1 MDSTYS
7 NSNFALRRNYL
18 RANSLPLFN
27 ISNNKKTYTR
37 LPLCTIKDSY
47 NKNETISPELIKI
60 RMMEDYIKYLQREKN
75 IQKEQINTFLSYQ
88 YKNYIN
94 KLNTIKALNEL
105 NSTTFIPVNI
115 LPNNTLLLTTNNLL
129 HPIYYSNELDKY
141 YNIINKENEK
151 NKENY
156 IKYHLMKKI
165 KKKFIEKEKK
175 INKYKNDINSLKN
188 YIKNEKIKNK
198 INKSYYNNIYIPL
211 KQDINNIMNNL
222 NKSYQKSIENNN
234 IINNN
239 INEIKNEYDEIK
251 HLFKKKIANLKMK
264 QKNGINQL
272 KNNILN
278 QMRIN
283 QENEIINKIKID
295 NQIDEEIRN
304 QREFDNIKR
313 RKELDEIKRRYDLEN
328 LENNKIIQELRFQD
342 LKNDLLYKK
351 NRRYKIPCI
360 YPMSYDV
367 IL

>member
-75 IQKEQINTFLSYQ
+75 IQKEQINTLMSYQ

-156 IKYHLMKKI
+156 IKYYLMKKI

-175 INKYKNDINSLKN
+175 INKYKNDINS
-188 YIKNEKIKNK
+188 
-198 INKSYYNNIYIPL
+198 
-211 KQDINNIMNNL
+211 
-222 NKSYQKSIENNN
+222 
-234 IINNN
+234 
-239 INEIKNEYDEIK
+239 
-251 HLFKKKIANLKMK
+251 
-264 QKNGINQL
+264 
-272 KNNILN
+272 
-278 QMRIN
+278 
-283 QENEIINKIKID
+283 
-295 NQIDEEIRN
+295 
-304 QREFDNIKR
+304 
-313 RKELDEIKRRYDLEN
+313 
-328 LENNKIIQELRFQD
+328 
-342 LKNDLLYKK
+342 
-351 NRRYKIPCI
+351 
-360 YPMSYDV
+360 
-367 IL
+367 